1 MRLHRAAVAG
11 VLCAGLLVPGA
22 AGLAQDLGRGRGQVE
37 RGSADVDQMVQR
49 SALIVHG
56 SVAKKQPKWIGRV
69 LYTQYELAVQETLKG
84 GERKS
89 VLISVVGGRSGNV
102 ELKIPGAP
110 VLSTGDQ
117 LVFFGTP
124 VAGDPSFT
132 PVGTFD
138 GVVPIRQGRGNA
150 APTAAPRG
158 QPESLTDFL
167 QEVRTL
173 SKGR

>member
-11 VLCAGLLVPGA
+11 LLWVGVMPGA
-22 AGLAQDLGRGRGQVE
+22 TGIAQDLGRGRGQIE
-37 RGSADVDQMVQR
+37 RGPADIERMVQR
-49 SALIVHG
+49 STLIVHG
-56 SVAKKQPKWIGRV
+56 SVAKKEPKWVGRV

-84 GERKS
+84 PERKS
-89 VLISVVGGRSGNV
+89 VLVSVVGGRSGNV
-102 ELKIPGAP
+102 ELRVPGAP
-110 VLSTGDQ
+110 ELSTGDQ
-117 LVFFGTP
+117 LVFFGAP
-124 VAGDPSFT
+124 VAGDTSFT

-173 SKGR
+173 TKRP